1 MLTGALSEAEDWYH
15 LGMMLVE
22 MHRNRLGIVN
32 VC

>member
-22 MHRNRLGIVN
+22 MHGNRLDTLN
-32 VC
+32 VF